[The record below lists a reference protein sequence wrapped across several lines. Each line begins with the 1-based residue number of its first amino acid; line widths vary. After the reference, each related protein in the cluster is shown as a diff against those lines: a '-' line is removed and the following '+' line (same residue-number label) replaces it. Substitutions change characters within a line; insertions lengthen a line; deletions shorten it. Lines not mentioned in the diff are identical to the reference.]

1 MDTLAKDKVEIGLV
15 LQGGGALGAY
25 EFGAIEALL
34 ELMDDIDRAGRAVT
48 LVAVTGVSIGAI
60 NAACVVGAADRA
72 DARRRLKE
80 LWSELA
86 LERRNYWWGIAEQ
99 DFALFGVHGFYKP
112 RYDYWDV
119 LNWRNVYDTSPMLE
133 TLKKHVDFPAL
144 NASPT
149 TFVVT
154 AVDLSSGELTRFRN
168 HPGRDEQQIE
178 IKPQHVLASGSLPPG
193 FPATPV
199 DGRTFW
205 DGGIVDNTP
214 LGDAI
219 EAFSGAPDV
228 DRILVVMNLFRNKRA
243 APKNMIEVN
252 DRLSE
257 LRYGN
262 RLRQDGANAAVINEL
277 LQTIEALWAAVPETA
292 RAPDLERQLSLA
304 RRFKTLGAITN
315 IDLADSDLVRAAGVS
330 EEAEDSGAFRDFSA
344 AGIER
349 RRKAGY
355 RLAQVK
361 LDEMFKTRGLLPAL
375 H

>member
-34 ELMDDIDRAGRAVT
+34 ELMDDIDRAGRTIT
-48 LVAVTGVSIGAI
+48 LAAVTGVSIGAI

-72 DARRRLKE
+72 DARRRLQD
-80 LWSELA
+80 LWSGLA
-86 LERRNYWWGIAEQ
+86 LEPRNYWWGIAEH
-99 DFALFGVHGFYKP
+99 DFALFGVHGFYKT

-119 LNWRNVYDTSPMLE
+119 LSWTNFYDTSPMLE
-133 TLKKHVDFPAL
+133 TLRKHVDFAAL

-149 TFVVT
+149 AFVVT
-154 AVDLSSGELTRFRN
+154 AVDMVSGELMRFRN
-168 HPGRDEQQIE
+168 DPQKQIGPRH
-178 IKPQHVLASGSLPPG
+178 ILASGSLPPG
-193 FPATPV
+193 FPATPIA
-199 DGRTFW
+199 GKTFW

-219 EAFSGAPDV
+219 EAFSGSADV
-228 DRILVVMNLFRNKRA
+228 DRILVVMNLFRGKRA
-243 APKNMIEVN
+243 APKNVIEVN

-277 LQTIEALWAAVPETA
+277 LQTIEALSAAVPEAA
-292 RAPDLERQLSLA
+292 RTPDLDRRVTQA
-304 RRFKTLGAITN
+304 QRFKTLGAITN
-315 IDLADSDLVRAAGVS
+315 IDLADSDLVKAAGLS
-330 EEAEDSGAFRDFSA
+330 EQVEDSSAFRDFSA
-344 AGIER
+344 GGIER

-355 RLAQVK
+355 RLARVK
-361 LDEMFKTRGLLPAL
+361 LDELFKTRGLLPAL